1 MLLIRSHCIAVL
13 VLLHCLAI
21 TLAALPAPVGA
32 MRRAEWAEPTVQDE
46 IQMWT
51 DRLQE
56 WGVEI
61 TSAQLEERVWQ
72 FARKWL
78 GARRTLLEPFEP
90 YFKYCGTYQSWRMFV
105 APHRYPSRLVVDL
118 KVEGEWVPL
127 YRGRDPELD
136 WHSEWFD
143 HDRMRSV
150 VFRFGWGSYRRTYNQ
165 FSHWLADRAAVE
177 FPEATHLR
185 VRMHK
190 VRTPT
195 PEEVRQGTE
204 PGGVYK
210 SVRVIALSAEPP
222 DSGPGKTP

>member
-1 MLLIRSHCIAVL
+1 MPRFRSHCIAVL
-13 VLLHCLAI
+13 VLLHLVAI

-51 DRLQE
+51 DRLQG
-56 WGVEI
+56 WGVGI
-61 TSAQLEERVWQ
+61 TSEQLEERVWQ

-78 GARRTLLEPFEP
+78 GARRTLLEPFDP

-150 VFRFGWGSYRRTYNQ
+150 VFRFGWKSYRRTYNQ
-165 FSHWLADRAAVE
+165 FSHWLARQAETE

-190 VRTPT
+190 VRTPS
-195 PEEVRQGTE
+195 PEEVRQGTA
-204 PGGVYK
+204 PAGVYK
-210 SVRVIALSAEPP
+210 SVRVIALSPGLKSP
-222 DSGPGKTP
+222 SRGKTP